1 MSMTYTRTRTGP
13 PPPPP
18 PPFLYLGLDLG
29 QANDFS
35 ALAIAERNRRP
46 RYRDERRNDTT
57 AKYRI
62 GHLQRYP
69 LKTPYPAIVAQVATL
84 VRDLAA
90 RSPTPYLRLVVDA
103 TGVGRPVV
111 DLLRQ
116 ERLPADLIDVTITG
130 GDAVAQDGR
139 TFRVPKRDLVSTVQ
153 VALQSERLKIAQ
165 QLPDAQ
171 TLTRE
176 LLAFQV
182 KISAE
187 TAHDSY
193 GAWREGAHDDLV
205 LATAL
210 AVWYG
215 EQDAL
220 RCPPMPSVAYHYGV
234 PVGDHSMPDRI
245 AATELW

>member
-13 PPPPP
+13 PSPPPA
-18 PPFLYLGLDLG
+18 PFLYLGLDLG

-35 ALAIAERNRRP
+35 ALTIAERNRRP
-46 RYRDERRNDTT
+46 RYHDEARDDTP

-62 GHLQRYP
+62 GHLQRFA

-84 VRDLAA
+84 VRDLA
-90 RSPTPYLRLVVDA
+90 RRTPQPQLRLVVDA

-116 ERLPADLIDVTITG
+116 EHLPAALIDVTITG
-130 GDAVAQDGR
+130 GDSVTHEGR
-139 TFRVPKRDLVSTVQ
+139 TYRVPKRDLVSTVQ

-215 EQDAL
+215 EQDTL
-220 RCPPMPSVAYHYGV
+220 RCPPMPSFAFQWGV
-234 PVGDHSMPDRI
+234 PIDIAMPDRI
-245 AATELW
+245 DATELW